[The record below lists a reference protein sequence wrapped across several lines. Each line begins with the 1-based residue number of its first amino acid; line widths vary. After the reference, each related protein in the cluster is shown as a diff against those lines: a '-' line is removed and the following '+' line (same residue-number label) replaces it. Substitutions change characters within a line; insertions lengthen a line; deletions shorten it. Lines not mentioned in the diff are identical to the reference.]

1 MHARRACVTVLQ
13 AALQRFDPNLDP
25 AEAALPLTR
34 IPGLG
39 LPTPVPLPNLQRLYF
54 KVCAPI
60 DTTQLGLNVKEDAAG
75 WQELYDGIRA
85 TGGQWHELCPC
96 FVGRFRSGLVWGGFS
111 AALCYSW
118 EAPAC
123 DS

>member
-1 MHARRACVTVLQ
+1 MTALQ

-60 DTTQLGLNVKEDAAG
+60 DTTQLGLNVKKDAAG

-85 TGGQWHELCPC
+85 TGGQT
-96 FVGRFRSGLVWGGFS
+96 
-111 AALCYSW
+111 AA
-118 EAPAC
+118 ETGIHAF
-123 DS
+123 